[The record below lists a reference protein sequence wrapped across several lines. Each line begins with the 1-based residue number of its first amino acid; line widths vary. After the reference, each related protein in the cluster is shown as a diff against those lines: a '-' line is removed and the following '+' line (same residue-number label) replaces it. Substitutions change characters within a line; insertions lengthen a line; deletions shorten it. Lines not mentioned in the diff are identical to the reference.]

1 MKLLIIIV
9 TTLMM
14 VSTDLTGLNAQEAVK
29 EKGAVKKVEGKE
41 IGTHDWLA
49 SFWAKVAK
57 VGKKGT
63 TAVPTSVAGL
73 RGAEQEKGKELTPY
87 WKGKEKS
94 KDGAAMAK
102 VEALINKKDFAG
114 AIEELKSFGQSY
126 PDSPLKPVAALSLA
140 YAYAQAGKT
149 DDARSTFENFLK
161 TYPDHELATDAKA
174 GIELLKGENK

>member
-57 VGKKGT
+57 VGKKEP

-73 RGAEQEKGKELTPY
+73 RGAEQEKEKELAPY

-94 KDGAAMAK
+94 KDRAAMAT
-102 VEALINKKDFAG
+102 VESLISKKDFQG
-114 AIEELKSFGQSY
+114 ATEILKIFGQTY
-126 PDSPLKPVAALSLA
+126 PESPLKPVAALSLA
-140 YAYAQAGKT
+140 YCYAQMEKKNEAKQV
-149 DDARSTFENFLK
+149 FEVFLK
-161 TYPDHELATDAKA
+161 DYPEHELATEARS
-174 GIELLKGENK
+174 GIELLKDRNK

>member
-1 MKLLIIIV
+1 MKLITVLFTAMLVFAAGISG
-9 TTLMM
+9 LYAGE
-14 VSTDLTGLNAQEAVK
+14 TGKGKETVK
-29 EKGAVKKVEGKE
+29 ATEGK
-41 IGTHDWLA
+41 GGVQNFLA
-49 SFWAKVAK
+49 SFWSKVVK
-57 VGKKGT
+57 IGKKGQST
-63 TAVPTSVAGL
+63 VPTAVAGL
-73 RGAEQEKGKELTPY
+73 RGAEQEKGKEVTPY